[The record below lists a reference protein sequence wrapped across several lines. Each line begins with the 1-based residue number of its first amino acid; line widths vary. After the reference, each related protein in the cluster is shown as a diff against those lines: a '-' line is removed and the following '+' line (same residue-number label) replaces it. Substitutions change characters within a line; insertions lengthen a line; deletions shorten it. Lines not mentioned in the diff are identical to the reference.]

1 MLEAFD
7 DYWGGRP
14 PIKRLRFVEVP
25 EVASR
30 VNGLRS
36 GDFDFACDMPPDQ
49 IAAIEF
55 NPSLEVV
62 GGPIMNI
69 RLTIFDKHH
78 PTLKDPRV
86 RRAMTHA
93 VDRQAIVDAL
103 VDAAAPKYRRGCSGI
118 SSARCCSPTG
128 RHRPSIPARPGAC

>member
-1 MLEAFD
+1 MAILTVRPRTRACHLIERSTIDYKPDVELVLEAFD

-49 IAAIEF
+49 I
-55 NPSLEVV
+55 V
-62 GGPIMNI
+62 
-69 RLTIFDKHH
+69 RD
-78 PTLKDPRV
+78 RV
-86 RRAMTHA
+86 QPEA
-93 VDRQAIVDAL
+93 
-103 VDAAAPKYRRGCSGI
+103 
-118 SSARCCSPTG
+118 
-128 RHRPSIPARPGAC
+128 